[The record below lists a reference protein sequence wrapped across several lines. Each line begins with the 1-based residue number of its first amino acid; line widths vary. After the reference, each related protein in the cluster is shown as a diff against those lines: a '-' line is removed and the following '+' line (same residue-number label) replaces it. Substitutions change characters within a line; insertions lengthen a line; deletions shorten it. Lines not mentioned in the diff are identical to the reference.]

1 MVLFQLVYISKKI
14 VIVGDSNVDFL
25 NIPHTH
31 PVNEI
36 LTSQFLENKISEPTR
51 VTQST
56 STLIDPILATNEVS
70 VFDSGTLGVDQN
82 ISDHLCT
89 YISVKTNVCYN
100 GAYERKVW
108 LYKNADFDK
117 LNLLITNT
125 DWNELILGA
134 CDIDRAAEN
143 FSNTFLTLFKE
154 CIPEKSVVIRPK
166 DKPWFDSALRKEIRI
181 RNRLRKI
188 ALKSNKA
195 EDIKKYKKS
204 RNKIDNMKN
213 MLLKI
218 TIIV

>member
-1 MVLFQLVYISKKI
+1 MK
-14 VIVGDSNVDFL
+14 
-25 NIPHTH
+25 
-31 PVNEI
+31 I
-36 LTSQFLENKISEPTR
+36 LTSQFSENKISESPR

-56 STLIDPILATNEVS
+56 STLIDPILAIYEVL

-134 CDIDRAAEN
+134 SDIDRAAEN
-143 FSNTFLTLFKE
+143 FSNTFLTQITE

-188 ALKSNKA
+188 ALKSDKA
-195 EDIKKYKKS
+195 GDIKKYKKS
-204 RNKIDNMKN
+204 RNKINNMK
-213 MLLKI
+213 K
-218 TIIV
+218 TCF

>member
-1 MVLFQLVYISKKI
+1 MIL
-14 VIVGDSNVDFL
+14 NVDFL

-134 CDIDRAAEN
+134 SDIDRAAEN
-143 FSNTFLTLFKE
+143 FSNTFLTLIKE

-204 RNKIDNMKN
+204 RNKINNMKN

-218 TIIV
+218 TITV

>member
-1 MVLFQLVYISKKI
+1 MTLPVIFSSVLSIGLQILINLFWRILSWSIDKASDISNKI
-14 VIVGDSNVDFL
+14 VIVGDLNVDFL

-51 VTQST
+51 VTKST

-82 ISDHLCT
+82 ISDHLCK

-117 LNLLITNT
+117 LNLLITNR

-134 CDIDRAAEN
+134 SDIDRAAEN
-143 FSNTFLTLFKE
+143 FSNTFLTLIKE

-166 DKPWFDSALRKEIRI
+166 DKPWFDSALRKEI
-181 RNRLRKI
+181 
-188 ALKSNKA
+188 A
-195 EDIKKYKKS
+195 
-204 RNKIDNMKN
+204 
-213 MLLKI
+213 
-218 TIIV
+218 